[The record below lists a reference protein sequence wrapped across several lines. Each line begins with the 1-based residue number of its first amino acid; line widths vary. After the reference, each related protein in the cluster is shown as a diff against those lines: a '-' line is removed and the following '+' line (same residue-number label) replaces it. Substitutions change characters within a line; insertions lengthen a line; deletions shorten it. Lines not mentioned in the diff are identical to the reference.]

1 MSGTRRARL
10 GERRDFQ
17 VTIRL
22 SAGEWNAI
30 RRQAAE
36 AGQAVATWVGQ
47 AAVDAATGAA
57 MPASRAQLEQLRALR
72 EASRLLRKHARTLAD
87 ADQPDRESGDDTA
100 ALMGV
105 AARLDDLALRAWRAW
120 SP

>member
-1 MSGTRRARL
+1 
-10 GERRDFQ
+10 

-22 SAGEWNAI
+22 SAAEWNAI
-30 RRQAAE
+30 QRQAAE
-36 AGQAVATWVGQ
+36 AGQAVAAWVGQ

-57 MPASRAQLEQLRALR
+57 MPASRAQLEQLRVFK
-72 EASRLLRKHARTLAD
+72 EACRLLRKRARALAD
-87 ADQPDRESGDDTA
+87 ADHPGQESRDDAA

-105 AARLDDLALRAWRAW
+105 AEQLEDLALRAWRAW